1 MYDIT
6 WPSLPQVTARGSGSR
21 WGEGHGRGRVMGGG
35 IQKGKAF
42 SGDDAHFCP
51 EVFSVKEGT

>member
-1 MYDIT
+1 MT
-6 WPSLPQVTARGSGSR
+6 LPGHHYHRSR
-21 WGEGHGRGRVMGGG
+21 QEGVVPGGGRVMVEGGSWRG